1 LTEFDFHHSRPASG
15 RVAAKRLAQNP
26 SPLCAI
32 EQIPE
37 ALSVTIP
44 AQSGVRRSPRL
55 GSPYT
60 ASSPE
65 SRTMKTMRTVALIG
79 ILTAMGAMPVIGQV
93 HKFFSPGTVWT
104 ITMIK
109 MAPGMDQS
117 YLEYLDGRFKKTE
130 DAQIKAGFEKSYKI
144 LRTMDDGGAWNLLI
158 LREYTSLASL
168 ESNVEK
174 ADALSQETDG
184 NDQAQMQ
191 GYQERSKY
199 REVVGTKYARE
210 LALK

>member
-1 LTEFDFHHSRPASG
+1 
-15 RVAAKRLAQNP
+15 
-26 SPLCAI
+26 
-32 EQIPE
+32 
-37 ALSVTIP
+37 
-44 AQSGVRRSPRL
+44 
-55 GSPYT
+55 
-60 ASSPE
+60 
-65 SRTMKTMRTVALIG
+65 MKTIRTVVLIG

-104 ITMIK
+104 VTMIK
-109 MAPGMDQS
+109 IAPGMDQS
-117 YLEYLDGRFKKTE
+117 YLEYLDGRFKKAE

-168 ESNVEK
+168 ESNEEK
-174 ADALSQETDG
+174 ADALSQQTDG
-184 NDQAQMQ
+184 DDQAQMQ

-210 LALK
+210 LSLK